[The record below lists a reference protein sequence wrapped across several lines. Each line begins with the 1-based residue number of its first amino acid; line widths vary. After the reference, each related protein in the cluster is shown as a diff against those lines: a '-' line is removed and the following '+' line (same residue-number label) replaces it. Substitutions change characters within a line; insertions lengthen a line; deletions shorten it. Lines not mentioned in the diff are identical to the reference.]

1 MPLATEET
9 TIGTATAA
17 RLLGLSEARIRQLA
31 NAGILPVV
39 STPLGRTYRLRD
51 VEALGARRALAERER
66 AVKRGA

>member
-1 MPLATEET
+1 M
-9 TIGTATAA
+9 
-17 RLLGLSEARIRQLA
+17 LGLSEARIRQLA